1 MLYEAPPFSAGLFSL
16 TARLRSDKTT
26 YGSRAGCTPGGP
38 SSFLASYPSPA
49 IMKDLNAQHQGD
61 LLQLV
66 SFVIQGEE
74 FGVDILKVQEIIRPL
89 DITRVPNAPAFVEGV
104 INLRGR
110 IIPIVDLRARFG
122 LPPRERDKDT
132 RIVVVELDEQVTGFM
147 MDAVK
152 EVIRVDRNVIEPP
165 PELAIGVDTDYLK
178 GVAKLDDRLLI
189 LLDLEEV
196 LSDEELHAVSA
207 ASDAAPKAAEPV
219 AA

>member
-1 MLYEAPPFSAGLFSL
+1 MQDH
-16 TARLRSDKTT
+16 TV
-26 YGSRAGCTPGGP
+26 
-38 SSFLASYPSPA
+38 
-49 IMKDLNAQHQGD
+49 QHQGD

-66 SFVIQGEE
+66 SFVIQNEE
-74 FGVDILKVQEIIRPL
+74 FGVDILKVQEIIRPM

-110 IIPIVDLRARFG
+110 IVPIVDLRARFG
-122 LPPRERDKDT
+122 LPPREQDKDT
-132 RIVVVELDEQVTGFM
+132 RIVVVELHEQVTGFM

-152 EVIRVDRNVIEPP
+152 EVIRVDKAVIEPP

-196 LSDEELHAVSA
+196 LSDDELHAVA
-207 ASDAAPKAAEPV
+207 AAAGTAEAATPEAAPPEAPV

>member
-1 MLYEAPPFSAGLFSL
+1 MQDH
-16 TARLRSDKTT
+16 T
-26 YGSRAGCTPGGP
+26 
-38 SSFLASYPSPA
+38 
-49 IMKDLNAQHQGD
+49 AQHQGD

-66 SFVIQGEE
+66 SFVIQNEE
-74 FGVDILKVQEIIRPL
+74 FGVDILKVQEIIRPM

-110 IIPIVDLRARFG
+110 IVPIVDLRARFG
-122 LPPRERDKDT
+122 LPPREQGKDT
-132 RIVVVELDEQVTGFM
+132 RIVVVELHEQVTGFM

-152 EVIRVDRNVIEPP
+152 EVIRVDQDVIEPP
-165 PELAIGVDTDYLK
+165 PELAIGVDTEYLK

-196 LSDEELHAVSA
+196 LSDDELHAVA
-207 ASDAAPKAAEPV
+207 AAADTAEAPAPDAAAV